1 MNVSGSQATV
11 ARLPAN
17 AASRHRTCHGPAKK
31 PGRSRVL
38 QKASGNVV
46 FCGVGGC
53 RPRRTPRG
61 WDRNPFA
68 AEEARTVHLFFL
80 DTAPGNPDLDALQGL
95 SRDSE
100 RWQLSGAVFYLH
112 APEGIARS
120 RLAAA
125 VERKL
130 GVGAT
135 ARNWRTTGKVLS
147 LRRRHEGAQRP
158 PRAHPQ
164 RRRKLS
170 RGTKLAAS
178 GSLEKA
184 LSEAVEPRV
193 GPTRPGLCLNGSAVE
208 SRHG

>member
-1 MNVSGSQATV
+1 M
-11 ARLPAN
+11 
-17 AASRHRTCHGPAKK
+17 TCHGPAKNPADHGFCK
-31 PGRSRVL
+31 RL
-38 QKASGNVV
+38 YIQSGNVV
-46 FCGVGGC
+46 FDEPAGQEISAASIAAVLEAGTGIHTSVLVLTAAEL
-53 RPRRTPRG
+53 REAADG
-61 WDRNPFA
+61 NPFA

-135 ARNWRTTGKVLS
+135 ARNWRTTGKVL
-147 LRRRHEGAQRP
+147 E
-158 PRAHPQ
+158 
-164 RRRKLS
+164 
-170 RGTKLAAS
+170 LAETA
-178 GSLEKA
+178 
-184 LSEAVEPRV
+184 
-193 GPTRPGLCLNGSAVE
+193 
-208 SRHG
+208 